1 MIPGPVEITE
11 QVQEAMSTAATS
23 HVSPA
28 FIQVFGETLEMLRPF
43 FLTTTA
49 QPFVVSGS
57 GTLGWD
63 MIACNVLSPGQ
74 KALVIHT
81 GYFGDSF
88 GDCMSCYGINVVFL
102 KSPTVGDRPSLE
114 DLERVLTE
122 QGPFNLI
129 TLTQVDTSTGVL
141 LDVKAIAECVQRISP
156 QTFIA
161 VDAVCSA
168 GAEELR
174 MDAWGVDLIMTA
186 SQKALGAPPGLSI
199 VMASVRVM
207 KSFEQ
212 RTSPILNYYASW
224 RRWLPIMKA
233 YEARSP
239 SYFATPAVQ
248 LIYALHASLRQLLD
262 RGMDA
267 IFEQHVKVS
276 AHIKDTLKGWGLSL
290 VTKRPEVAAHAM
302 TAVFLPEGVSAAQL
316 LKPIAAERVV
326 LAGGLHKEI
335 KDRYFRIGH
344 MGLTVW
350 KEDYVDFTLAAIRRG
365 LDQISQ

>member
-1 MIPGPVEITE
+1 MFYKEI
-11 QVQEAMSTAATS
+11 
-23 HVSPA
+23 HKC
-28 FIQVFGETLEMLRPF
+28 IF
-43 FLTTTA
+43 FL
-49 QPFVVSGS
+49 
-57 GTLGWD
+57 
-63 MIACNVLSPGQ
+63 
-74 KALVIHT
+74 K
-81 GYFGDSF
+81 
-88 GDCMSCYGINVVFL
+88 NVVFL

-224 RRWLPIMKA
+224 RRWLP
-233 YEARSP
+233 SNP
-239 SYFATPAVQ
+239 F
-248 LIYALHASLRQLLD
+248 
-262 RGMDA
+262 
-267 IFEQHVKVS
+267 F
-276 AHIKDTLKGWGLSL
+276 L
-290 VTKRPEVAAHAM
+290 VNT
-302 TAVFLPEGVSAAQL
+302 
-316 LKPIAAERVV
+316 
-326 LAGGLHKEI
+326 
-335 KDRYFRIGH
+335 
-344 MGLTVW
+344 
-350 KEDYVDFTLAAIRRG
+350 
-365 LDQISQ
+365 